1 MSEQNTRKYTLS
13 AFFSSYFGNFGKLL
27 ITNLMFCVPLGI
39 FITILT
45 VLTVTMGQIN
55 WFIALLLIPF
65 MSPFFAGLT
74 NVCRKLAAN
83 RSFSPVKD
91 FFGGI
96 KSNWLFFLINSMLL
110 YALSS
115 GMMIMLVLNRET
127 GGSGPI
133 FAYLIIIS
141 LTSLLFILMELSAIV
156 MAVSVEIGF
165 ADIIKNSLLLVV
177 KGFAGHLKTLFALLF
192 VSFLLYSV
200 AALINQLIPILI
212 VLGVLT
218 LLTLPALLMYII
230 VFNSYQTVEK
240 HIISPYAKDREKYE
254 RLKEEKEKEE
264 KITPEE
270 LESLAK
276 GDPEE
281 YVFLNGKTVKRKTII
296 KMLEV
301 RRNGNTSEE

>member
-1 MSEQNTRKYTLS
+1 MRRPHRPGV
-13 AFFSSYFGNFGKLL
+13 FH
-27 ITNLMFCVPLGI
+27 
-39 FITILT
+39 
-45 VLTVTMGQIN
+45 
-55 WFIALLLIPF
+55 IP
-65 MSPFFAGLT
+65 
-74 NVCRKLAAN
+74 V
-83 RSFSPVKD
+83 
-91 FFGGI
+91 
-96 KSNWLFFLINSMLL
+96 
-110 YALSS
+110 
-115 GMMIMLVLNRET
+115 
-127 GGSGPI
+127 
-133 FAYLIIIS
+133 
-141 LTSLLFILMELSAIV
+141 
-156 MAVSVEIGF
+156 GF
-165 ADIIKNSLLLVV
+165 
-177 KGFAGHLKTLFALLF
+177 
-192 VSFLLYSV
+192 SV